1 MSKYYNIYISPTHS
15 VSSVILFDQVGF
27 NLKNSFKWIL
37 DTINQIRK
45 NAKYTKTVIV
55 LKYDDDDIED
65 IMCKELWKSRF
76 VSS

>member
-1 MSKYYNIYISPTHS
+1 M
-15 VSSVILFDQVGF
+15 
-27 NLKNSFKWIL
+27 IL

-45 NAKYTKTVIV
+45 YAKYTKTDIV